1 MYKKL
6 VDLSSNFKF
15 VFMIV
20 TLVAG
25 CVFSTSL
32 MDRFFDFIGVSDLIS
47 NFNFTF
53 VSFDVESADIAPNQ
67 GQEVLSSVTASF
79 TDRDDT
85 YNFYATTTNIDTEVL
100 ARRIGS
106 GLATA
111 GLGGVGTGIGLV
123 FSGLIKGFSRN
134 PSLKDDLFSYAI
146 FGFALTEAIG
156 LFALMMAFMLLY
168 A

>member
-1 MYKKL
+1 M
-6 VDLSSNFKF
+6 
-15 VFMIV
+15 
-20 TLVAG
+20 G
-25 CVFSTSL
+25 G
-32 MDRFFDFIGVSDLIS
+32 FFDFNGV
-47 NFNFTF
+47 
-53 VSFDVESADIAPNQ
+53 FDMIFATSKNTLLLAVADEN
-67 GQEVLSSVTASF
+67 SVV
-79 TDRDDT
+79 
-85 YNFYATTTNIDTEVL
+85 NTEIL

>member
-6 VDLSSNFKF
+6 DDVAPTFSISSFL
-15 VFMIV
+15 
-20 TLVAG
+20 T
-25 CVFSTSL
+25 FSTIIIAA
-32 MDRFFDFIGVSDLIS
+32 FFLEVFF
-47 NFNFTF
+47 NFFNFTDLTLNLNSAYLF
-53 VSFDVESADIAPNQ
+53 FSVEENLIN
-67 GQEVLSSVTASF
+67 
-79 TDRDDT
+79 
-85 YNFYATTTNIDTEVL
+85 TEVV

>member
-6 VDLSSNFKF
+6 GDVSS
-15 VFMIV
+15 
-20 TLVAG
+20 
-25 CVFSTSL
+25 FSS
-32 MDRFFDFIGVSDLIS
+32 FSLIS
-47 NFNFTF
+47 SFFALVSFAGIFASYINFFNFCF
-53 VSFDVESADIAPNQ
+53 LCFSFDSALVFFSVE
-67 GQEVLSSVTASF
+67 ETSV
-79 TDRDDT
+79 
-85 YNFYATTTNIDTEVL
+85 NTEIV
-100 ARRIGS
+100 ARRVGS

>member
-1 MYKKL
+1 MYKKHDDSVSSSL
-6 VDLSSNFKF
+6 LSISSWCSVIIVSVLATGFAEIFFSN
-15 VFMIV
+15 I
-20 TLVAG
+20 
-25 CVFSTSL
+25 C
-32 MDRFFDFIGVSDLIS
+32 VSDLI
-47 NFNFTF
+47 FNLDSTLFF
-53 VSFDVESADIAPNQ
+53 FDVENT
-67 GQEVLSSVTASF
+67 SV
-79 TDRDDT
+79 
-85 YNFYATTTNIDTEVL
+85 NTEIL

>member
-1 MYKKL
+1 
-6 VDLSSNFKF
+6 
-15 VFMIV
+15 MIV
-20 TLVAG
+20 SLDNNSFLLSVEETTP
-25 CVFSTSL
+25 TS
-32 MDRFFDFIGVSDLIS
+32 V
-47 NFNFTF
+47 N
-53 VSFDVESADIAPNQ
+53 
-67 GQEVLSSVTASF
+67 
-79 TDRDDT
+79 
-85 YNFYATTTNIDTEVL
+85 TEVV
-100 ARRIGS
+100 ARRVGS

>member
-1 MYKKL
+1 MIFGL
-6 VDLSSNFKF
+6 DST
-15 VFMIV
+15 VF
-20 TLVAG
+20 
-25 CVFSTSL
+25 
-32 MDRFFDFIGVSDLIS
+32 
-47 NFNFTF
+47 
-53 VSFDVESADIAPNQ
+53 FDVENTVENTST
-67 GQEVLSSVTASF
+67 SVNTSV
-79 TDRDDT
+79 
-85 YNFYATTTNIDTEVL
+85 NTEVV

>member
-1 MYKKL
+1 MNKHIFL
-6 VDLSSNFKF
+6 FSFFSFFIIL
-15 VFMIV
+15 
-20 TLVAG
+20 TL
-25 CVFSTSL
+25 L
-32 MDRFFDFIGVSDLIS
+32 LNLFFIFPLNVH
-47 NFNFTF
+47 FNFEEILF
-53 VSFDVESADIAPNQ
+53 LSEEN
-67 GQEVLSSVTASF
+67 SSVDSSI
-79 TDRDDT
+79 
-85 YNFYATTTNIDTEVL
+85 NTEIV

-134 PSLKDDLFSYAI
+134 PSLKDELFSYAI

>member
-6 VDLSSNFKF
+6 DDTSSSSSSFLIF
-15 VFMIV
+15 ALI
-20 TLVAG
+20 T
-25 CVFSTSL
+25 TSVCMSNYIEIL
-32 MDRFFDFIGVSDLIS
+32 FNFIGVNDMIFNLDS
-47 NFNFTF
+47 NFLF
-53 VSFDVESADIAPNQ
+53 
-67 GQEVLSSVTASF
+67 SSVEGNS
-79 TDRDDT
+79 
-85 YNFYATTTNIDTEVL
+85 IDTEIV
-100 ARRIGS
+100 ARRVGS

>member
-1 MYKKL
+1 MSLKTNKSQIKL
-6 VDLSSNFKF
+6 ILVFLS
-15 VFMIV
+15 
-20 TLVAG
+20 TLVSFLF
-25 CVFSTSL
+25 VIYNTTLVLDNSSLSTINLFSSENT
-32 MDRFFDFIGVSDLIS
+32 
-47 NFNFTF
+47 T
-53 VSFDVESADIAPNQ
+53 
-67 GQEVLSSVTASF
+67 SSV
-79 TDRDDT
+79 
-85 YNFYATTTNIDTEVL
+85 DTEIL

-123 FSGLIKGFSRN
+123 FSGLIQGFSRN
-134 PSLKDDLFSYAI
+134 PSLKDELFSYAI

>member
-6 VDLSSNFKF
+6 GDVSSFSSFSLISSFFALVSFAGIFASYINFFNFSDLSFTLDSAL
-15 VFMIV
+15 VFFSVEETSVNTEIV
-20 TLVAG
+20 
-25 CVFSTSL
+25 
-32 MDRFFDFIGVSDLIS
+32 
-47 NFNFTF
+47 
-53 VSFDVESADIAPNQ
+53 
-67 GQEVLSSVTASF
+67 
-79 TDRDDT
+79 
-85 YNFYATTTNIDTEVL
+85 
-100 ARRIGS
+100 ARRVGS

-156 LFALMMAFMLLY
+156 LFSLMMAFMLLY

>member
-6 VDLSSNFKF
+6 VNFFLSTSTFLILTSITSF
-15 VFMIV
+15 
-20 TLVAG
+20 
-25 CVFSTSL
+25 CVF
-32 MDRFFDFIGVSDLIS
+32 FFSIAGFYDFINVFDMTFNLDK
-47 NFNFTF
+47 NFF
-53 VSFDVESADIAPNQ
+53 SFSTVETS
-67 GQEVLSSVTASF
+67 
-79 TDRDDT
+79 
-85 YNFYATTTNIDTEVL
+85 TTINTEIV

>member
-1 MYKKL
+1 MFNKN
-6 VDLSSNFKF
+6 SFTFFNFKNF
-15 VFMIV
+15 SLLTILVIITLSVNLFTNLNLNDFSFFEGNLVF
-20 TLVAG
+20 
-25 CVFSTSL
+25 FS
-32 MDRFFDFIGVSDLIS
+32 
-47 NFNFTF
+47 
-53 VSFDVESADIAPNQ
+53 E
-67 GQEVLSSVTASF
+67 ELSTI
-79 TDRDDT
+79 
-85 YNFYATTTNIDTEVL
+85 NTEVNTEVNTEIV
-100 ARRIGS
+100 ARWVGS

-134 PSLKDDLFSYAI
+134 PSLKDELFSYAI

>member
-6 VDLSSNFKF
+6 SNIFFVSSILL
-15 VFMIV
+15 IV
-20 TLVAG
+20 TSIFNIVSIFSNCNG
-25 CVFSTSL
+25 FSVFSS
-32 MDRFFDFIGVSDLIS
+32 VSDLIL
-47 NFNFTF
+47 NLNN
-53 VSFDVESADIAPNQ
+53 SFIFSLDSTSTV
-67 GQEVLSSVTASF
+67 
-79 TDRDDT
+79 
-85 YNFYATTTNIDTEVL
+85 DTEIL

>member
-1 MYKKL
+1 M
-6 VDLSSNFKF
+6 
-15 VFMIV
+15 
-20 TLVAG
+20 G
-25 CVFSTSL
+25 G
-32 MDRFFDFIGVSDLIS
+32 FFDFTSVLDLIFVDGK
-47 NFNFTF
+47 NTF
-53 VSFDVESADIAPNQ
+53 LLAVSE
-67 GQEVLSSVTASF
+67 EVTSV
-79 TDRDDT
+79 
-85 YNFYATTTNIDTEVL
+85 NTEIL

>member
-6 VDLSSNFKF
+6 ADNSSFNFFFLISTITLSS
-15 VFMIV
+15 V
-20 TLVAG
+20 
-25 CVFSTSL
+25 CFSFL
-32 MDRFFDFIGVSDLIS
+32 MGGFFDFNGVFDLI
-47 NFNFTF
+47 F
-53 VSFDVESADIAPNQ
+53 VDGKNSFLLAVSEE
-67 GQEVLSSVTASF
+67 GTSV
-79 TDRDDT
+79 
-85 YNFYATTTNIDTEVL
+85 NTEIL

>member
-1 MYKKL
+1 MLNNKL
-6 VDLSSNFKF
+6 FSINFKNF
-15 VFMIV
+15 SLVVMLLLV
-20 TLVAG
+20 VLTLNLLINLN
-25 CVFSTSL
+25 FS
-32 MDRFFDFIGVSDLIS
+32 
-47 NFNFTF
+47 N
-53 VSFDVESADIAPNQ
+53 VSFFEENVVFFSN
-67 GQEVLSSVTASF
+67 
-79 TDRDDT
+79 DDL
-85 YNFYATTTNIDTEVL
+85 IDTEIL

-111 GLGGVGTGIGLV
+111 GLGGVGSGIGLV

-134 PSLKDDLFSYAI
+134 PSLKDELFSYAI

>member
-6 VDLSSNFKF
+6 ADTFFNFKF
-15 VFMIV
+15 LLVIISLIV
-20 TLVAG
+20 AS
-25 CVFSTSL
+25 VFSSL
-32 MDRFFDFIGVSDLIS
+32 LMGGFFDFIGVFDLIS
-47 NFNFTF
+47 GFTF
-53 VSFDVESADIAPNQ
+53 NTFSFDLEEVEAAQVQAAPTVN
-67 GQEVLSSVTASF
+67 
-79 TDRDDT
+79 
-85 YNFYATTTNIDTEVL
+85 TEIL

>member
-6 VDLSSNFKF
+6 LNTSRFTFLTLISTITISSVCLSVSIFGFTAFNS
-15 VFMIV
+15 VF
-20 TLVAG
+20 
-25 CVFSTSL
+25 
-32 MDRFFDFIGVSDLIS
+32 DLIS
-47 NFNFTF
+47 TNFATVFLF
-53 VSFDVESADIAPNQ
+53 SVED
-67 GQEVLSSVTASF
+67 SV
-79 TDRDDT
+79 
-85 YNFYATTTNIDTEVL
+85 ATIDTEIV
-100 ARRIGS
+100 ARRVGS

>member
-6 VDLSSNFKF
+6 SNIFFSFFIILIVTSIFNIVSIYSPINGLSSFNSVF
-15 VFMIV
+15 VAISNLDNSFIFSV
-20 TLVAG
+20 D
-25 CVFSTSL
+25 STST
-32 MDRFFDFIGVSDLIS
+32 V
-47 NFNFTF
+47 
-53 VSFDVESADIAPNQ
+53 
-67 GQEVLSSVTASF
+67 
-79 TDRDDT
+79 
-85 YNFYATTTNIDTEVL
+85 DTEIV

>member
-6 VDLSSNFKF
+6 GDVSSFSSFSLISSFFALVSFAGIFASYINFFNFSDLSFTLDSAL
-15 VFMIV
+15 VFFSVEETSVNTEIV
-20 TLVAG
+20 
-25 CVFSTSL
+25 
-32 MDRFFDFIGVSDLIS
+32 
-47 NFNFTF
+47 
-53 VSFDVESADIAPNQ
+53 
-67 GQEVLSSVTASF
+67 
-79 TDRDDT
+79 
-85 YNFYATTTNIDTEVL
+85 
-100 ARRIGS
+100 ARRVGS

-111 GLGGVGTGIGLV
+111 GLGGVGTGICLV

>member
-1 MYKKL
+1 MSKKL
-6 VDLSSNFKF
+6 SNIFF
-15 VFMIV
+15 ASFILLIV
-20 TLVAG
+20 TN
-25 CVFSTSL
+25 VFNIVSTFTTFNGFSV
-32 MDRFFDFIGVSDLIS
+32 FNSVSDVI
-47 NFNFTF
+47 FNLDN
-53 VSFDVESADIAPNQ
+53 SFLFSVEAT
-67 GQEVLSSVTASF
+67 SSV
-79 TDRDDT
+79 
-85 YNFYATTTNIDTEVL
+85 DTEVV
-100 ARRIGS
+100 ARRVGS

>member
-6 VDLSSNFKF
+6 ANSIFIFLF
-15 VFMIV
+15 VV
-20 TLVAG
+20 TTITVAISASFQATFNG
-25 CVFSTSL
+25 FSA
-32 MDRFFDFIGVSDLIS
+32 FISVSDLINS
-47 NFNFTF
+47 YTSD
-53 VSFDVESADIAPNQ
+53 VIMFDVVEN
-67 GQEVLSSVTASF
+67 SSI
-79 TDRDDT
+79 
-85 YNFYATTTNIDTEVL
+85 NTEIL

>member
-1 MYKKL
+1 MCKKL
-6 VDLSSNFKF
+6 ADIFFSFKF
-15 VFMIV
+15 VSMINAFV
-20 TLVAG
+20 VSSV
-25 CVFSTSL
+25 CSTVL
-32 MDRFFDFIGVSDLIS
+32 MGGFFDFIGAFDLIS
-47 NFNFTF
+47 SFIFNTI
-53 VSFDVESADIAPNQ
+53 SFDVVEDVEANT
-67 GQEVLSSVTASF
+67 VTAV
-79 TDRDDT
+79 
-85 YNFYATTTNIDTEVL
+85 NTEIL

>member
-1 MYKKL
+1 MSKKL
-6 VDLSSNFKF
+6 NLTLSITFFALIIGFAVFNF
-15 VFMIV
+15 
-20 TLVAG
+20 
-25 CVFSTSL
+25 
-32 MDRFFDFIGVSDLIS
+32 IS
-47 NFNFTF
+47 NFEINNFSIFNNAFDMIFNMDKNF
-53 VSFDVESADIAPNQ
+53 VNF
-67 GQEVLSSVTASF
+67 SVAE
-79 TDRDDT
+79 
-85 YNFYATTTNIDTEVL
+85 TTSTINTEVV

>member
-6 VDLSSNFKF
+6 GNFFLLSSLILILTSIIFNFNF
-15 VFMIV
+15 IV
-20 TLVAG
+20 
-25 CVFSTSL
+25 L
-32 MDRFFDFIGVSDLIS
+32 MLGSFDFINVFDMI
-47 NFNFTF
+47 FNLDKN
-53 VSFDVESADIAPNQ
+53 SFIF
-67 GQEVLSSVTASF
+67 SVDETSTAI
-79 TDRDDT
+79 
-85 YNFYATTTNIDTEVL
+85 NTEVV
-100 ARRIGS
+100 ARRVGS

>member
-1 MYKKL
+1 MLNKNIF
-6 VDLSSNFKF
+6 NFKIF
-15 VFMIV
+15 SLLILLVILILNV
-20 TLVAG
+20 NSTLNVNLNDFLISEKN
-25 CVFSTSL
+25 CVFFSEEVST
-32 MDRFFDFIGVSDLIS
+32 I
-47 NFNFTF
+47 N
-53 VSFDVESADIAPNQ
+53 
-67 GQEVLSSVTASF
+67 
-79 TDRDDT
+79 
-85 YNFYATTTNIDTEVL
+85 TEIV

-134 PSLKDDLFSYAI
+134 PSLKDELFSYAI

>member
-1 MYKKL
+1 MSKKL
-6 VDLSSNFKF
+6 NLTFSITFVALIIGFAVFNF
-15 VFMIV
+15 
-20 TLVAG
+20 
-25 CVFSTSL
+25 
-32 MDRFFDFIGVSDLIS
+32 IS
-47 NFNFTF
+47 NFEINNFSIFNNAFDMIFNMDKNF
-53 VSFDVESADIAPNQ
+53 VNF
-67 GQEVLSSVTASF
+67 SVAENTS
-79 TDRDDT
+79 TI
-85 YNFYATTTNIDTEVL
+85 NTEIV

>member
-1 MYKKL
+1 
-6 VDLSSNFKF
+6 
-15 VFMIV
+15 MIFTV
-20 TLVAG
+20 VNHDSIMIISCSFG
-25 CVFSTSL
+25 Y
-32 MDRFFDFIGVSDLIS
+32 DFISVSDLMLDLTS
-47 NFNFTF
+47 NVFYFA
-53 VSFDVESADIAPNQ
+53 VDE
-67 GQEVLSSVTASF
+67 VTAAPVI
-79 TDRDDT
+79 
-85 YNFYATTTNIDTEVL
+85 NTEIV
-100 ARRIGS
+100 ARRVGS

>member
-6 VDLSSNFKF
+6 SATFIFFSI
-15 VFMIV
+15 FMIF
-20 TLVAG
+20 A
-25 CVFSTSL
+25 
-32 MDRFFDFIGVSDLIS
+32 
-47 NFNFTF
+47 FTF
-53 VSFDVESADIAPNQ
+53 SNVCASFSLDGFSAINSVFALNNGMDKSSFLLAVSEDT
-67 GQEVLSSVTASF
+67 SSV
-79 TDRDDT
+79 
-85 YNFYATTTNIDTEVL
+85 NTEIV
-100 ARRIGS
+100 ARRVGS

>member
-6 VDLSSNFKF
+6 LNTSRFTFLTLISTITISSVCLSVPSFGFTAFNS
-15 VFMIV
+15 VF
-20 TLVAG
+20 
-25 CVFSTSL
+25 
-32 MDRFFDFIGVSDLIS
+32 DLIS
-47 NFNFTF
+47 TNFATVFLF
-53 VSFDVESADIAPNQ
+53 SVED
-67 GQEVLSSVTASF
+67 SV
-79 TDRDDT
+79 
-85 YNFYATTTNIDTEVL
+85 ATIDTEIV
-100 ARRIGS
+100 ARRVGS

>member
-1 MYKKL
+1 MNNKTIIFFL
-6 VDLSSNFKF
+6 FFSFSIILLNLNIFFGSFNLNNF
-15 VFMIV
+15 
-20 TLVAG
+20 
-25 CVFSTSL
+25 
-32 MDRFFDFIGVSDLIS
+32 
-47 NFNFTF
+47 FTF
-53 VSFDVESADIAPNQ
+53 ENNLFFSEEN
-67 GQEVLSSVTASF
+67 SSI
-79 TDRDDT
+79 
-85 YNFYATTTNIDTEVL
+85 NTEIV
-100 ARRIGS
+100 ARRVGS

-134 PSLKDDLFSYAI
+134 PSLKDELFSYAI

>member
-1 MYKKL
+1 MSDKSISLLFLLANMSKKL
-6 VDLSSNFKF
+6 SNIFF
-15 VFMIV
+15 ASFILLIV
-20 TLVAG
+20 TN
-25 CVFSTSL
+25 VFNIVSTFTTFNGFSV
-32 MDRFFDFIGVSDLIS
+32 FNSVSDVI
-47 NFNFTF
+47 FNLDN
-53 VSFDVESADIAPNQ
+53 SFLFSVEAT
-67 GQEVLSSVTASF
+67 SSV
-79 TDRDDT
+79 
-85 YNFYATTTNIDTEVL
+85 DTEVV
-100 ARRIGS
+100 ARRVGS